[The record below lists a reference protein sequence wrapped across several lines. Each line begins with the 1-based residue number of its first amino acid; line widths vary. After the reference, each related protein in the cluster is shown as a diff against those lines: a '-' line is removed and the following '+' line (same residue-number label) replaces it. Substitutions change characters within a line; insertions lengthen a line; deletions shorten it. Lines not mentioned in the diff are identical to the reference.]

1 MITRRIALMSFA
13 SLRAARSTARRLLAV
28 LLTVV
33 TAGCGAGTTGAPV
46 ADKAGVPTPRPV
58 STDGYQVGAYYFP
71 GWPTRAKWEVLDN
84 FPERR
89 PLLGYYAE
97 GDPVVMDWQIKWAV
111 EHGITFFA
119 FDWYW
124 DRGRRQLEHAL
135 HEGYLKAR
143 FRPLLKFCLLW
154 ANHNPPGSSTEADLM
169 ALVDFWIAQYFGLPE
184 YLTVDDKPVV
194 IVYAPSLLRND
205 MGSEAVA
212 AAIRQMRARVE
223 TAGYPGLFLM
233 GTVDDDHDEQAR
245 LAAEGY
251 DAGTGY
257 NYHRAGMPDKSATAS
272 PYDSAVDDYERIWLE
287 NAKAG
292 FLDYVPV
299 TEPGWDSRPWDGD
312 KALVRTGRTPEK
324 FADMLTRARTFVD
337 RHPVAGGKRIVLIE
351 AWNEYGEGA
360 VIEPHREWGFAYLDV
375 VRRVFASEHR
385 PHRDVIP
392 EDLGRSVPLAP

>member
-1 MITRRIALMSFA
+1 MITRRQIALVSLT
-13 SLRAARSTARRLLAV
+13 SLRAARRTPRRLLPA
-28 LLTVV
+28 LLTLLI
-33 TAGCGAGTTGAPV
+33 AGCGAGTTTAPT
-46 ADKAGVPTPRPV
+46 ADKAEVPTPRLV

-71 GWPTRAKWEVLDN
+71 GWPTRAQWKVLDAL
-84 FPERR
+84 PERR

-135 HEGYLKAR
+135 HRGYLKAR

-154 ANHNPPGSSTEADLM
+154 ANHNPPGSHSEADLM
-169 ALVDFWIAQYFGLPE
+169 ALVDFWIAEYFGLPE
-184 YLTVDDKPVV
+184 YLTIDGKPVV
-194 IVYAPSLLRND
+194 IVFAPSLLRND
-205 MGSEAVA
+205 MGSEAA
-212 AAIRQMRARVE
+212 AAIRRMRARVE
-223 TAGYPGLFLM
+223 RAGYPGLFLI
-233 GTVDDDHDEQAR
+233 GTVDDNRDEQAR

-257 NYHRAGMPDKSATAS
+257 NYHRAGMPDKSASAW
-272 PYDSAVDDYERIWLE
+272 PYDDAVDGYEQIWLA

-292 FLDYVPV
+292 LLEYVPV

-312 KALVRTGRTPEK
+312 KALVRTGRTPER
-324 FADMLTRARTFVD
+324 FADMLTRARAFVD
-337 RHPVAGGKRIVLIE
+337 GHPVAGGKKIVLIE

-360 VIEPHREWGFAYLDV
+360 VIEPHRAWGFAYLDV
-375 VRRVFASEHR
+375 VRRVFTSER
-385 PHRDVIP
+385 GTHRDVTP
-392 EDLGRSVPLAP
+392 EDLGLSIPTAP